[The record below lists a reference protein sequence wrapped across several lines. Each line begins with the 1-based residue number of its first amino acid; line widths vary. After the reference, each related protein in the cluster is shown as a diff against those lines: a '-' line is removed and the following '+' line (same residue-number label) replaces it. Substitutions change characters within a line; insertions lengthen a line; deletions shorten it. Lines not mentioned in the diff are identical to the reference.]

1 MRWTRLLALFILLL
15 VPLTSHAQTQT
26 HRPPRS
32 TTVKNA
38 VKSNEADIRQWLDRW
53 AKAFRAH
60 DVNAIMSL
68 YAPGVVAYDLVPPLQ
83 YVNGMIT
90 NDKFCCTRWCQL
102 RLSWWRR
109 PLRLREESSH
119 DTLEKF

>member
-1 MRWTRLLALFILLL
+1 MANPEHLEILRQGVEVWNQWREEHPTIQPNLREIDL
-15 VPLTSHAQTQT
+15 DSAHLGGIHLQ
-26 HRPPRS
+26 
-32 TTVKNA
+32 
-38 VKSNEADIRQWLDRW
+38 EADL
-53 AKAFRAH
+53 
-60 DVNAIMSL
+60 
-68 YAPGVVAYDLVPPLQ
+68 
-83 YVNGMIT
+83 NGMIT